1 MFVLRN
7 YRKGDFE
14 VLYAIDRECFD
25 PGIAYSRSELQSF
38 IERKQSFCIVAE
50 VQAGA
55 IATQDPN
62 STEEVLPVAPGGNPK
77 PEILHPSKRERVC
90 RGPRIAGFILIEIH
104 HQGYGHVITIDVPRE
119 HRRRRLGTLLLQ
131 AAEERVRKI
140 GGFMMVLE
148 TAVNNDAALAFY
160 KTHKYKVIHRL
171 PGYYGKRL
179 DAWFLSKRL

>member
-25 PGIAYSRSELQSF
+25 QGIAYSRGELQSF

-50 VQAGA
+50 VQSGGT
-55 IATQDPN
+55 ATKTAASPD
-62 STEEVLPVAPGGNPK
+62 EGLPAAPDGNAK
-77 PEILHPSKRERVC
+77 PEILHPSKRERAG
-90 RGPRIAGFILIEIH
+90 RGARIAGFILIEIH
-104 HQGYGHVITIDVPRE
+104 HQGYGHVITIDVLGE
-119 HRRRRLGTLLLQ
+119 HRRQQLGTLLLQ

-148 TAVNNDAALAFY
+148 TAVNNEAALAFY
-160 KTHKYKVIHRL
+160 KTHEYKVIHRL